1 MLRFELE
8 ARAGATGVALEV
20 EPGQCLAIAGASGA
34 GKTTLLRII
43 AGLTKPEH
51 GLIVCGGE
59 TWFDS
64 ERGVDV
70 PPERRGTGF
79 VFQDYA
85 LFPHMTALA
94 NVEYGG
100 DRGHAPAIL
109 ERLGIDS
116 ATAARKPPA
125 LSGGERQRVALARAL
140 ARDPAVLLLDEPLA
154 ALDPRTRA
162 RAARELASTLST
174 IEVPALLVTH
184 DFNEAATLGDEVAI
198 LDDGRIVQRGAP
210 SDLAAR
216 PASAFVA
223 DFTGAVVLT
232 GTAAAGAGGLTVVA
246 LDGGGEAVSTD
257 AGSGRVGV
265 SVHPWDIVLEPAS
278 AGPGGSARNHV
289 RARVVSVTTIGNRAR
304 VALEAPQPL
313 AAEVTTA
320 SAEGLALQPGAEVT
334 ATWKATATRLVGL

>member
-1 MLRFELE
+1 MLHFALE
-8 ARAGATGVALEV
+8 ARAGAPGVALEV
-20 EPGQCLAIAGASGA
+20 EAGRCLAIAGPSGA
-34 GKTTLLRII
+34 GKTTLLRLV
-43 AGLTKPEH
+43 AGLAKPVR
-51 GLIVCGGE
+51 GRIVCGGE

-70 PPERRGTGF
+70 PAERRRTGF

-94 NVEYGG
+94 NVEFGG
-100 DRGHAPAIL
+100 DGGHAPAIL

-162 RAARELASTLST
+162 RAARELAATLST
-174 IEVPALLVTH
+174 IDVPALLVTH
-184 DFNEAATLGDEVAI
+184 DFTEAATIGDEVAI
-198 LDDGRIVQRGAP
+198 LDEGRIVQRGAP
-210 SDLAAR
+210 SELGAR
-216 PASAFVA
+216 PGSAFVA

-265 SVHPWDIVLEPAS
+265 SVHPWDITLEPAS
-278 AGPGGSARNHV
+278 TGQAGSARNHV

-313 AAEVTTA
+313 AAEITTA
-320 SAEGLALQPGAEVT
+320 SAEGLALRPGAEVT

>member
-8 ARAGATGVALEV
+8 ARAGAAGVALEV
-20 EPGQCLAIAGASGA
+20 EPGRCLAIAGPSGA
-34 GKTTLLRII
+34 GKTTLLRIL
-43 AGLTKPEH
+43 AGLAKPER
-51 GLIVCGGE
+51 GRIECGGE

-64 ERGVDV
+64 ERRIDV
-70 PPERRGTGF
+70 PAERRRTGF

-94 NVEYGG
+94 NVEFGG
-100 DRGHAPAIL
+100 AGGRARAIL
-109 ERLGIDS
+109 DRLGIDS

-162 RAARELASTLST
+162 RAARELASTLSA
-174 IEVPALLVTH
+174 IDIPALLVTH
-184 DFNEAATLGDEVAI
+184 DFNEAATIGDEVAV
-198 LDDGRIVQRGAP
+198 LDQGRIVQRGAP

-246 LDGGGEAVSTD
+246 LDGGGQAVSTD

-265 SVHPWDIVLEPAS
+265 SVHPWDIALEPAS
-278 AGPGGSARNHV
+278 ADQGGSARNNL